1 MTITKIKLKEDISG
15 TFFISFHDF
24 NEKNFFSIYND
35 YYKLSF
41 YFSFEEEKLQPHHL
55 ETLSHD
61 NYKYIEI
68 YYQLFNKAYTLKQA
82 FRQETN
88 FDSINYFDDLFK
100 HSIYSYDLSEYLC
113 LDSISDK
120 ILNYQITSLC
130 QSKNAFNYFFIYYF
144 CNEYYFNIF
153 EPTVN
158 NKKIDN
164 FFDFVYEKLDKTYI
178 QTMKFLFIDDEIP
191 FFQFFMSI
199 EEKHL
204 SFKNIIK
211 NMMKKN
217 YEFNHS
223 HIDFFNRYCSSYF
236 YSYALNYIN
245 KELLQNFTFEHGFV
259 IDEFELSELYSFVQQ
274 INDINIP
281 EYIQKKS
288 LDYKDSSSF
297 LLRFFSVTEEYY
309 TEEDIM
315 DNINSLYQ
323 LFEDI
328 ICNMKDEEI
337 KYIKDKNDTD
347 ICNLLFERFH
357 IKQNIKDF

>member
-1 MTITKIKLKEDISG
+1 MDTTKIEIKKDNSG

-24 NEKNFFSIYND
+24 NEKKFFSIYHD
-35 YYKLSF
+35 YHKLSF
-41 YFSFEEEKLQPHHL
+41 YFSFEEEKLQPEYSEIPAL
-55 ETLSHD
+55 DYS
-61 NYKYIEI
+61 KYIDI

-82 FRQETN
+82 FHQEIN

-100 HSIYSYDLSEYLC
+100 HSIYSYDLSEYLY
-113 LDSISDK
+113 LDSISENLLRCK
-120 ILNYQITSLC
+120 ITSLC
-130 QSKNAFNYFFIYYF
+130 QLKNAFNYFFIYYF

-211 NMMKKN
+211 NMLKKN
-217 YEFNHS
+217 YEFNNS

-236 YSYALNYIN
+236 YSYALNYMN

-274 INDINIP
+274 IKDINIP

-288 LDYKDSSSF
+288 LSHIDSCSF
-297 LLRFFSVTEEYY
+297 LSRFFSIIEEYY
-309 TEEDIM
+309 TEEDII

-323 LFEDI
+323 LFENI